1 MIRKNEIGLF
11 NSTQVIT
18 LTLAIL
24 LVQVKKRGL
33 MYLSRCDGNKKKT
46 LE

>member
-18 LTLAIL
+18 RTLAIL

-33 MYLSRCDGNKKKT
+33 MYLNRRNGNMKKT